1 MNRSS
6 QSTGMIRLILPGMLA
21 LSAAALW
28 ASAPAES
35 KHAVRTQALPGST
48 APDSK
53 VALKTTAQ
61 SNAAPPTGAK
71 DGSAKAKPAAWLG
84 VSIAD
89 IPTAEIPAA
98 YAHST
103 KEGAVKVLQVFKG
116 TSADQAGLKEGDILL
131 SINQKPLSG
140 RKTLLD
146 TIHSKTVGDMV
157 ELRVGREGKAF
168 SQKMALSPRPEDM
181 KAITRML
188 VGSPAP
194 ALDGK
199 YYSGDAG
206 SLAKNK
212 GKVVLLD
219 FWATWCGPCRATMP
233 ALEALYKK
241 YNAKGLEIIGVSSEN
256 LEELKAFQAAGKQS
270 YPMFNDIGQITTR
283 QYQAF
288 AYPTMVMIDRQ
299 GVIQRIEVGAHPAA
313 DIEKWILE
321 YL

>member
-1 MNRSS
+1 
-6 QSTGMIRLILPGMLA
+6 MIRLVLPGMLA
-21 LSAAALW
+21 LSAALW
-28 ASAPAES
+28 ASAP
-35 KHAVRTQALPGST
+35 
-48 APDSK
+48 PDSK
-53 VALKTTAQ
+53 PAVKTQVQPNSAPTAAAKSAL
-61 SNAAPPTGAK
+61 P
-71 DGSAKAKPAAWLG
+71 KAKPAAWLG
-84 VSIAD
+84 VSISD
-89 IPTAEIPAA
+89 ISTSEIPAG

-103 KEGAVKVLQVFKG
+103 KEGAVKILQVFKG
-116 TSADQAGLKEGDILL
+116 TSADQAALKEGDIIL
-131 SINQKPLSG
+131 SVNQKPLSG

-146 TIHSKTVGDMV
+146 TIHSKTVGDMI

-181 KAITRML
+181 RAITQML

-206 SLAKNK
+206 TLAKNK

-241 YNAKGLEIIGVSSEN
+241 YQGKGFEVIGISSEN

-270 YPMFNDIGQITTR
+270 YPMFNDIGQLTTR

-288 AYPTMVMIDRQ
+288 AYPTLVMIDRK
-299 GVIQRIEVGAHPAA
+299 GLIQRIEVGAHPAA
-313 DIEKWILE
+313 EIEKWILE